1 MSYRSCKVGVNVS
14 NKFTFTI
21 SVGAPNMSGVSIP
34 LRKAL
39 ISGIPGPA
47 AVGAK
52 KTTRTVAIRVSKKLD
67 PVNIIN
73 PAIYLQPRV
82 ILSKD
87 LQSPASYIET
97 QKLEPFF
104 MDVSPIKR

>member
-1 MSYRSCKVGVNVS
+1 ML
-14 NKFTFTI
+14 
-21 SVGAPNMSGVSIP
+21 GVSIP

-52 KTTRTVAIRVSKKLD
+52 KTTRTVAIRVSMKLD

-73 PAIYLQPRV
+73 PATYLQPKS
-82 ILSKD
+82 IPNKN
-87 LQSPASYIET
+87 LQSPAYYIEI
-97 QKLEPFF
+97 QILELFF
-104 MDVSPIKR
+104 YVCFPIKH